1 MSDVSRHEF
10 TFKCLPNRHRL
21 ALLCGSDPLTPSEQ
35 RKRSAA
41 VTRKFRLLRA
51 HGLIEKIPKTHRYM
65 VTDHGRKAITALLA
79 ARSVSTEQLISLAG

>member
-1 MSDVSRHEF
+1 
-10 TFKCLPNRHRL
+10 
-21 ALLCGSDPLTPSEQ
+21 
-35 RKRSAA
+35 